1 MKLPKLWRKK
11 RGDRYVGSYHATVKG
26 ADVNLGTS
34 DAKEA
39 HARLLDAV
47 RKGRRKFADEIGEAA
62 AALDD
67 VNAPPAGLPGAGDRP
82 PEHSAPPAAA
92 LTPPPAQPDAY
103 IPPPAPPAGDADDMA
118 AAAAEV
124 AGDAGAG
131 DAPIDGDV
139 LDEFLANAGAMLVDA
154 QLGLQAAIVRRRTG
168 KIAAPVPEDSPLR
181 TAAAAAWG
189 AQLKIWFP
197 ADVMLPP
204 WAMAMILPVL
214 AMPAQF
220 AGATEPPADQGAA
233 TQKVAA

>member
-11 RGDRYVGSYHATVKG
+11 RGGREVGSYHATVKG
-26 ADVNLGTS
+26 DDVNLGTS

-39 HARLLDAV
+39 HARLLEAV
-47 RKGRRKFADEIGEAA
+47 RKGRRNFGDEVAEAA

-67 VNAPPAGLPGAGDRP
+67 VSEPPAVVAGDGPRAP
-82 PEHSAPPAAA
+82 APPAAA
-92 LTPPPAQPDAY
+92 LTLPPAQPDAY
-103 IPPPAPPAGDADDMA
+103 IPPPPPPAGDADDMA
-118 AAAAEV
+118 AAAEEV

-131 DAPIDGDV
+131 AAPPEVDPSV
-139 LDEFLANAGAMLVDA
+139 LDQLLENAGAMLVEA
-154 QLGLQAAIVRRRTG
+154 QLGLQAAIVHRRTG
-168 KIAAPVPEDSPLR
+168 KIAAPVPADSPLR

-204 WAMAMILPVL
+204 WAMALILPAL

-220 AGATEPPADQGAA
+220 AGATEPPADQGAQP
-233 TQKVAA
+233 QKVAA